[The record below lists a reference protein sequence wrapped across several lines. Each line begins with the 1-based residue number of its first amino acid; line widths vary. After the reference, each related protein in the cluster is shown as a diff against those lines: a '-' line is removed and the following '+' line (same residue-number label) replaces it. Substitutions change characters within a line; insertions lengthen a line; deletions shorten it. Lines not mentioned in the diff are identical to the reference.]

1 MRFVYGLIMGLTC
14 LVGEDVRAAERIN
27 FESFAVRLFLQRSGM
42 LSTDV
47 TRVADFGSWNSEPRG
62 KGIPEGERF
71 DAALIVLRFS
81 AAGEV
86 FAKGEQA
93 RLTVT
98 DDARQVVLSSRIRD
112 VYVGPEGVT
121 HLAFFL
127 PETSCT
133 RVQIRVVSGRKTMS
147 KSLPFSCG
155 E

>member
-1 MRFVYGLIMGLTC
+1 MRTLYGLIFGLAC
-14 LVGEDVRAAERIN
+14 LVGGSVRASERIN
-27 FESFAVRLFLQRSGM
+27 LESVSVRLFLQRSGM

-47 TRVADFGSWNSEPRG
+47 TSVADFGSWNSEPRG

-71 DAALIVLRFS
+71 DAALIILRFH

-93 RLTVT
+93 RLTVIG
-98 DDARQVVLSSRIRD
+98 DAGKVVMSSRIRD
-112 VYVGPEGVT
+112 VYVGPEGIT

-133 RVQIRVVSGRKTMS
+133 RVQIRVVSGGKTV
-147 KSLPFSCG
+147 KKTLPFSCG